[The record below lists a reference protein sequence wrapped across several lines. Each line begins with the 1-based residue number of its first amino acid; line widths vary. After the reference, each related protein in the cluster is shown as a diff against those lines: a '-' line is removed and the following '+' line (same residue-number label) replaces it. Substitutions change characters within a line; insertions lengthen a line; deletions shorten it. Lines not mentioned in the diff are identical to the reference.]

1 LTEELLNKLIDF
13 IQKYLPYKDRDKIKE
28 YILLHEKFQT
38 IDYAIDRGEV
48 IGVCRWNI
56 IDKDTAHILD
66 LAIREDWRKKGLAR
80 DFLIRGLNKWQ
91 VKYLMFDRELKKN
104 KKRRILSVEV
114 ILKRNIF

>member
-1 LTEELLNKLIDF
+1 MTEELLNKLTDF
-13 IQKYLPYKDRDKIKE
+13 IQTHLPYKDREKIKD
-28 YILLHEKFQT
+28 YILQHEKFQT
-38 IDYAIDRGEV
+38 IDYAIDKGEV

-80 DFLIRGLNKWQ
+80 DFLIRGLQKWNI
-91 VKYLMFDRELKKN
+91 KYLVFERETRGD
-104 KKRRILSVEV
+104 KRKRMLPVDV